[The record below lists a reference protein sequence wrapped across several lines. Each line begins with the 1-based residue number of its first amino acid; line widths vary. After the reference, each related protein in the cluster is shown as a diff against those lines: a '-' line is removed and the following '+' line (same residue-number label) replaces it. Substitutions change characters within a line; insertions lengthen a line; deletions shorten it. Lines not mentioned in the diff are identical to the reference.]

1 MAGWGDGAWGNGTWG
16 NGETILNGNAASG
29 SVGTITRNVSVAL
42 SGVLCHPDVGG
53 VDETNLPEIQEV
65 HANGF
70 AGIASPNRLIALS
83 GVVASGLTGT
93 IANGGVVVGLTGDEA
108 YGYPGGVV
116 VPLSPLTADGFV
128 GNVLSEITIELTG
141 ASLSGNVG
149 SVGVGARSL
158 ALTGVLASGSV
169 GNLNAVYWKIID
181 DSQTT
186 SWQNVSNTQTSN
198 WQEIGT

>member
-158 ALTGVLASGSV
+158 ALTGVLAGGSV

-181 DSQTT
+181 DSQTA

>member
-70 AGIASPNRLIALS
+70 AGIASPNRLIVLS

>member
-169 GNLNAVYWKIID
+169 GNLNAVYWKNID
-181 DSQTT
+181 DSQTA

>member
-29 SVGTITRNVSVAL
+29 SVGTIARNVSVAL

-158 ALTGVLASGSV
+158 ALTGVLAGGSV
-169 GNLNAVYWKIID
+169 GSLNAVYWKIID
-181 DSQTT
+181 DSQTA

>member
-1 MAGWGDGAWGNGTWG
+1 MAGWGAGAWGNGTWG
-16 NGETILNGNAASG
+16 NGETVLDGDAASG

-42 SGVLCHPDVGG
+42 VGVLCHPDVGG

-83 GVVASGLTGT
+83 GAVASGLAGT

-116 VPLSPLTADGFV
+116 VPLSPLTANGFV
-128 GNVLSEITIELTG
+128 GSVLSEITIELTG
-141 ASLSGNVG
+141 SSTFGSAGGVAVG
-149 SVGVGARSL
+149 TRAVN
-158 ALTGVLASGSV
+158 LTGVSARGSV
-169 GNLNAVYWKIID
+169 GNLNAVYWRNID
-181 DSQTT
+181 DSQTA
-186 SWQNVSNTQTSN
+186 SWQNINNTQPST
-198 WQEIGT
+198 WQEIVT